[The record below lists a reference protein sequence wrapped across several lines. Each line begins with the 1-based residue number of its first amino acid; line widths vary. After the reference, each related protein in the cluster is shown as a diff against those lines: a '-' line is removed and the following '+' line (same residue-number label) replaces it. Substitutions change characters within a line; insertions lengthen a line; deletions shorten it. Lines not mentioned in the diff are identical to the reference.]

1 MKRLAILR
9 PQILLLIF
17 ALSACNPEATQGLTT
32 WIDRPLNGDQFE
44 IEPVTLQARQPIR

>member
-1 MKRLAILR
+1 MKRMILFS
-9 PQILLLIF
+9 ILVLFLV
-17 ALSACNPEATQGLTT
+17 ACDTSTQGPHT